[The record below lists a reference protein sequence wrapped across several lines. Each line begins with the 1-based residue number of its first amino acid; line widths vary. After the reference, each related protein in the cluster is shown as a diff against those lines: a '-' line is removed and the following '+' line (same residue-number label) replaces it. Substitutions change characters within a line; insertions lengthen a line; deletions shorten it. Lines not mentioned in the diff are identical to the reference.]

1 VLLEVRAIVY
11 GVIDAAFFAL
21 EGRQDSIKA
30 AVVTISRREE
40 SLRCPCVP
48 PAAERSDEGGQ
59 VAVRLAQGYA
69 VIAVP
74 GIRDCLPRVFGDTTC
89 KMEGCL
95 GSECLSFIEL
105 VQWGE
110 IYCATRGAIMLP
122 CDHHSV
128 APCHRFT
135 IWYAFN
141 DTKSL
146 VSQEVFIHTLLPM

>member
-1 VLLEVRAIVY
+1 VY
-11 GVIDAAFFAL
+11 GVINAAFFAL
-21 EGRQDSIKA
+21 EGRQDGIKA
-30 AVVTISRREE
+30 AVVTISRQEE

-59 VAVRLAQGYA
+59 VAVGLVQGYA

-74 GIRDCLPRVFGDTTC
+74 GDTTC

-95 GSECLSFIEL
+95 GSECLSFTEL

-122 CDHHSV
+122 CNHYLV

-141 DTKSL
+141 ITKSL
-146 VSQEVFIHTLLPM
+146 ISQEVFIHTLLPM